1 MSLGGDPFALV
12 SSDHHWRQQTSTHTQ
27 LPSDGPK
34 HYKSVEPSTV
44 LPIPSPTDIDIDQD
58 DLDFDGAVMAT
69 SKYGRDGKGS
79 DEQLADHID
88 ATCSHFLSSHGD
100 GLQPYPLRS
109 GAPADAGQRQPH
121 RQRLGRRTTPTG
133 APDFDERLEGL
144 DNSVGAGGT
153 ARHEVWRLLRRSSP
167 SEDAIGPNFGTSSD
181 YDARLRLRLRL
192 RHEEYERN
200 LTPQRPRTLSH
211 HALATRW
218 GPSVLRALGLDAFCV
233 GLHALKA

>member
-1 MSLGGDPFALV
+1 ML
-12 SSDHHWRQQTSTHTQ
+12 RSTIKAESRP
-27 LPSDGPK
+27 LFYPSHP
-34 HYKSVEPSTV
+34 
-44 LPIPSPTDIDIDQD
+44 PTDIDIDQD
-58 DLDFDGAVMAT
+58 DLDFDGAAMTT

-88 ATCSHFLSSHGD
+88 ATCSHFLAFHGD
-100 GLQPYPLRS
+100 GLLPHPLRS
-109 GAPADAGQRQPH
+109 GAATDSPIADDMDDGRL
-121 RQRLGRRTTPTG
+121 RLGLRHRRATRGTRVGFMSAGP
-133 APDFDERLEGL
+133 AYAFSPRFS
-144 DNSVGAGGT
+144 NSVGAGGT

-181 YDARLRLRLRL
+181 YDMRLRLRLRL
-192 RHEEYERN
+192 RHEEYERS
-200 LTPQRPRTLSH
+200 LIPQRPDTLSH